1 MSTNH
6 HARCAS
12 TATNPPA
19 VLVFAGHDP
28 GGGAGIQA
36 DIEALAAAGCHALP
50 VITCLTVQ
58 NTQNV
63 LQLKPLEPDWVLAQA
78 EALLADLPIAACK
91 LGLLGSAAVAAAV
104 AGLLRRYPQL
114 PVVFDPVLA
123 AGGGRD
129 LSGAALLQCLR
140 EQLLPLTTLLTPNS
154 EEARRLTGLSELQA
168 AAQHLLTLGCQ
179 RVLITGTHEADA
191 EVINT
196 LYSPAGILNRSVWP
210 RLPGSYHGSGCTL
223 AAAIAAQL
231 ALGQALPTA
240 VAIAESYTWHSLY
253 RGWRPGAGQ
262 FLPRRYPG

>member
-78 EALLADLPIAACK
+78 EALLGGSGGGWVIAA
-91 LGLLGSAAVAAAV
+91 
-104 AGLLRRYPQL
+104 
-114 PVVFDPVLA
+114 
-123 AGGGRD
+123 
-129 LSGAALLQCLR
+129 LS
-140 EQLLPLTTLLTPNS
+140 TT
-154 EEARRLTGLSELQA
+154 A
-168 AAQHLLTLGCQ
+168 
-179 RVLITGTHEADA
+179 
-191 EVINT
+191 
-196 LYSPAGILNRSVWP
+196 
-210 RLPGSYHGSGCTL
+210 SG
-223 AAAIAAQL
+223 
-231 ALGQALPTA
+231 
-240 VAIAESYTWHSLY
+240 V
-253 RGWRPGAGQ
+253 
-262 FLPRRYPG
+262 